1 MFRGQHGA
9 RLQPERESKPSQ
21 AKLAPPSSLIASLN
35 THFDFFLIQNRDCQ
49 AVFTGHTNK
58 INCLLVSSTLNML
71 PCLFTGSSD
80 ETIRCYSIKV
90 HYVIHK
96 QKLFLL
102 PTFMYGGRC
111 RISNSINASFLVN
124 ILSHP
129 DPGLPG
135 GVLFIRQ
142 GFMFAQCLECAFCWT
157 CQWISGQL

>member
-1 MFRGQHGA
+1 MGTFENHQGSVYGLEVYQDRLYTCSGDNMA
-9 RLQPERESKPSQ
+9 RAYNLSVSQSQ

-111 RISNSINASFLVN
+111 RI
-124 ILSHP
+124 
-129 DPGLPG
+129 
-135 GVLFIRQ
+135 
-142 GFMFAQCLECAFCWT
+142 
-157 CQWISGQL
+157 